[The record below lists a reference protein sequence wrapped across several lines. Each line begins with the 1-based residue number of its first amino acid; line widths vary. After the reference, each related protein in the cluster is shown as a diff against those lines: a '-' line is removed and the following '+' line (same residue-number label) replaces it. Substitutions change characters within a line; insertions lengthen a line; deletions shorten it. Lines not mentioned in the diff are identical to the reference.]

1 MVFCLCLALPMEQNP
16 FVFAQE
22 QLRHAA
28 GIMQLD
34 PEVLTVLEHPARI
47 HTFVLPVRMDS
58 GDLRLFDAYR
68 VQYDNSRGPF
78 KGGIRYHQGV
88 TLDEVKAL
96 AFWMTLKTAVVGI
109 PMGGG
114 KGGVVVDPKQLS
126 VGELERLTRAYVRA
140 GGGIFGPQIDVPAPD
155 VNTSSREM
163 DWFVDEFA
171 KISGSLQPA
180 VITGKS
186 LGNGGSAGRGKATAQ
201 GGFYV
206 LQEAAKAI
214 ELSAD
219 RTVAIQG
226 FGNAGSHMAKLCK
239 AAGYK
244 IIAVSDSSGAI
255 YDPAGLD
262 VERLTQEKAAK
273 KRLTDLAD
281 VSQRLTNAQLLELPV
296 DVLVPAALENQITE
310 ENASRVRAKLVLEL
324 ANGPTTPAADKMLF
338 ANGVRVVPDI
348 LANAG
353 GVTVSTFEWEQ
364 NLSGETW
371 TEEQVDAK
379 LEPIMKDSFRAVD
392 ERAKKYNVD
401 YRTGADILAL
411 ERIAEAMKLQLQA

>member
-1 MVFCLCLALPMEQNP
+1 MEQNP

-28 GIMQLD
+28 EIMQLD
-34 PEVLTVLEHPARI
+34 PDVLKVLERPARI
-47 HTFVLPVRMDS
+47 HTFVLPVRMDA

-68 VQYDNSRGPF
+68 VQYDNARGPF

-114 KGGVVVDPKQLS
+114 KGGIVVDPKELS
-126 VGELERLTRAYVRA
+126 LGELERLTRAYVQA

-155 VNTSSREM
+155 VNTTSREM
-163 DWFVDEFA
+163 DWFVDEFT
-171 KISGSLQPA
+171 KVSGSLQPA

-186 LGNGGSAGRGKATAQ
+186 IENGGSAGRGKATAQ

-206 LQEAAKAI
+206 LEEAAKTV
-214 ELSAD
+214 ELSSG

-226 FGNAGSHMAKLCK
+226 FGNAGSHMAKLCV
-239 AAGYK
+239 AAGFK
-244 IIAVSDSSGAI
+244 IVAVSDSSGAL

-262 VERLTQEKAAK
+262 VEMLAQEKAAK
-273 KRLTDLAD
+273 KRLNDLATE
-281 VSQRLTNAQLLELPV
+281 SQRKTNAELLELDV
-296 DVLVPAALENQITE
+296 DVLVPAALENQIME
-310 ENASRVRAKLVLEL
+310 ENADRVRAKLVLEL
-324 ANGPTTPAADKMLF
+324 ANGPTTPAADKILF
-338 ANGVRVVPDI
+338 AKGVHVVPDI

-379 LEPIMKDSFRAVD
+379 LAPIMRESFRETD

-411 ERIAEAMKLQLQA
+411 ERIAEAMKVRLGA